1 MKHLFIL
8 LAISVFSVSCA
19 NKKATGK
26 ESDPTPQAQKSME
39 SHPKVQV
46 VQGVT
51 LEEGDAFS
59 LQSAGVEG
67 DVMTFVVSYSG
78 GCEDHEFELLN
89 NGMIM
94 KSMPPQSNL
103 VLKHNGNGDKCRALI
118 TDTLHFDLS
127 PLQGLANGTLIL
139 HINQSKDKFTYTF

>member
-1 MKHLFIL
+1 MKQLFIL
-8 LAISVFSVSCA
+8 LAISALSAACV
-19 NKKATGK
+19 NKKATGS
-26 ESDPTPQAQKSME
+26 ESNTAPEARQSME

-46 VQGVT
+46 IQGVT
-51 LEEGDAFS
+51 LEEGDAYS
-59 LQSAGVEG
+59 LQSASVEG

-94 KSMPPQSNL
+94 KSLPPQSNL
-103 VLKHNGNGDKCRALI
+103 MLKHNANGDKCRALI

-127 PLQGLANGTLIL
+127 PLQSLANGTLIL